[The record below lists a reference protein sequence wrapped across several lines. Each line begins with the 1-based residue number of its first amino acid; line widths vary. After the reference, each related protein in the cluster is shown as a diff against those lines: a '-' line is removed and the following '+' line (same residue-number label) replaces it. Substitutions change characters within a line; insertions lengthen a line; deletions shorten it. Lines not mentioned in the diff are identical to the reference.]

1 MIGDSVIRNPDGSG
15 DIVGVVDL
23 IICATCLH
31 QAGRLVKMASPAEVD
46 ELVRKSY
53 EDDQEKEKLK
63 DEIQSWQQRLLD
75 LSKFDKEDLA
85 ALNELKEREEIA
97 VPPSK

>member
-31 QAGRLVKMASPAEVD
+31 QAGRLVHMASPAEVD
-46 ELVRKSY
+46 DLVHQVVERD
-53 EDDQEKEKLK
+53 EQIEKLK
-63 DEIQSWQQRLLD
+63 DGIQAWQERFLGMANLD
-75 LSKFDKEDLA
+75 IGDFAKLA
-85 ALNELKEREEIA
+85 ALEEQ
-97 VPPSK
+97 SKVVTPEP